1 MAEIR
6 SMLPGALGLA
16 RLCAGL
22 VIFAL
27 PKRAGWLFAGES
39 GNSTAVTIFA
49 RGFAARDIAIG
60 ANLFNSFRR
69 ERSPRPWLVSA
80 AIADLSDALAV
91 LLVWRHLPSRHLWL
105 AFFASIIPA
114 AIEGWALRSKVSR

>member
-1 MAEIR
+1 
-6 SMLPGALGLA
+6 MLPGALGLA
-16 RLCAGL
+16 RLCVGL

-27 PKRAGWLFAGES
+27 PKRAGWLFAGEA

-60 ANLFNSFRR
+60 ANLFNSFLR
-69 ERSPRPWLVSA
+69 ECSPRPWLVSA
-80 AIADLSDALAV
+80 GIADLSDAIAV

-105 AFFASIIPA
+105 AFLASIIPA
-114 AIEGWALRSKVSR
+114 AIEGWVFRFKVGR